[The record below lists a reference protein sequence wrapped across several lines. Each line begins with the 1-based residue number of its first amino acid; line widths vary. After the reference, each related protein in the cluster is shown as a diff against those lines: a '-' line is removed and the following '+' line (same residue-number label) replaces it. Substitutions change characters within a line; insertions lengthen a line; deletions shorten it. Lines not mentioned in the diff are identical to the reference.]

1 MVNTA
6 KVEGVGC
13 DTWLRWDVVKGGM
26 MMRKGSRG
34 AMVMVVVAE
43 EEEACW

>member
-1 MVNTA
+1 MKKERTP
-6 KVEGVGC
+6 EGGI
-13 DTWLRWDVVKGGM
+13 TRITRWDVVKGGM